1 MSKVSSNSKSG
12 MMLTLFF
19 MKAFHIIGIFIASY
33 LAIIMRGF
41 GYSGMQISLFTS
53 AIGLLYPITSVIIA
67 FIADKFGRIKTFR
80 VFKLISLLLI
90 VVMYIFSASK
100 MIAYALVLTAAIENG
115 LETLIY
121 ALATERCCSE
131 EERSKD
137 FQNVQLGSSIG
148 MVAFTGVAI
157 RFKNPSINTLFLMLI
172 GLAVLSFTISFT
184 LENLP
189 IQKSS
194 NAQETK
200 GAKGSLLSLLRKKTL
215 IVCSLI
221 LVLFS
226 IASSQL
232 NYGFPLTVSDLFGQ
246 DTKLLLNILLCAF
259 YSVMFT
265 ANLMLRSIL
274 KKYSCILNMIV
285 AGIIYSVGM
294 TSFFLIENIV
304 GFMLGVVL
312 WAIAQYMINV
322 NNTLL
327 ISKSC
332 EKNNIALVSAV
343 FPMVSGSGTVL
354 GPLLGGIIVNADSV
368 HIIWLFNMILVMI
381 GTVLLYIL
389 DRFIK
394 KGSNDSTSKTK

>member
-1 MSKVSSNSKSG
+1 MSKVSNNSKGS
-12 MMLTLFF
+12 MMYALFF

-33 LAIIMRGF
+33 LAIIMSGF
-41 GYSGMQISLFTS
+41 GYSEVQISLFTS

-67 FIADKFGRIKTFR
+67 FIADRFGRIKTFR

-90 VVMYIFSASK
+90 VVVYISSASNI
-100 MIAYALVLTAAIENG
+100 IAYVLVLIAAIENG
-115 LETLIY
+115 LETMIY
-121 ALATERCCSE
+121 ALATERCRSE

-148 MVAFTGVAI
+148 MVIFTGIAI
-157 RFKNPSINTLFLMLI
+157 CFKNPSINTLFLMLI
-172 GLAVLSFTISFT
+172 GLAVLSFAISFT
-184 LENLP
+184 LESLP
-189 IQKSS
+189 IHNSDNKQES
-194 NAQETK
+194 N
-200 GAKGSLLSLLRKKTL
+200 GAKGSLFSLLRKKTL

-221 LVLFS
+221 LVFFS

-232 NYGFPLTVSDLFGQ
+232 NYGFPLTVSDFFGH

-259 YSVMFT
+259 YAVMFII
-265 ANLMLRSIL
+265 NLVLRSIL
-274 KKYSCILNMIV
+274 KKYSCISNMIV
-285 AGIIYSVGM
+285 AGIIYSLGM

-343 FPMVSGSGTVL
+343 FPIISGSGTVL
-354 GPLLGGIIVNADSV
+354 GPLLGGIIVNAGNV
-368 HIIWLFNMILVMI
+368 HTIWLFNMIIVII

-394 KGSNDSTSKTK
+394 KGANDSTSKT

>member
-1 MSKVSSNSKSG
+1 MGKVSSNSKNSII
-12 MMLTLFF
+12 MTLFLL
-19 MKAFHIIGIFIASY
+19 KAFHIIGIFIASY
-33 LAIIMRGF
+33 LAIIMHGF
-41 GYSGMQISLFTS
+41 GYSGMQISIFTS

-80 VFKLISLLLI
+80 VFKLISLLLL
-90 VVMYIFSASK
+90 VVMFIFSTSK

-115 LETLIY
+115 LDTLIY
-121 ALATERCCSE
+121 ALATERCHSE
-131 EERSKD
+131 EERSRD

-148 MVAFTGVAI
+148 MVAFTGIAI
-157 RFKNPSINTLFLMLI
+157 CFKNPSINILFLMLI
-172 GLAVLSFTISFT
+172 GLAVLSIATSFT

-194 NAQETK
+194 NSQETK
-200 GAKGSLLSLLRKKTL
+200 GAKGSLFSLFHKKPL

-259 YSVMFT
+259 YVVMFT
-265 ANLMLRSIL
+265 ANLVLRSIL
-274 KKYSCILNMIV
+274 KKYSCISNMIV

-294 TSFFLIENIV
+294 TSFFLIENII
-304 GFMLGVVL
+304 GFLLGVVL

-322 NNTLL
+322 NNTIL

-343 FPMVSGSGTVL
+343 FPIISGSGTVL
-354 GPLLGGIIVNADSV
+354 GPLLGGIIVNTGSV

-381 GTVLLYIL
+381 VTVLLYIL
-389 DRFIK
+389 EHFFKR
-394 KGSNDSTSKTK
+394 GSSDSTSKT